1 AAAGE
6 YRGGIGIVRE
16 NTFLTDTM
24 ITCEGERHESDAPW
38 GAYGGHDG
46 LNASI
51 VKNPGRDGEESWPSK
66 VTGRQLVAGDS
77 VQITVPS
84 GGGFG
89 NPFKRDAQ
97 KVLSDV
103 LDGFTTKEAAERDFG
118 VVLVETADGLQV
130 EQSGTELLRSAAL
143 AIGVGWYRSSFNIA
157 TWGSLS
163 YRRAVARAVALS
175 P

>member
-1 AAAGE
+1 
-6 YRGGIGIVRE
+6 
-16 NTFLTDTM
+16 
-24 ITCEGERHESDAPW
+24 
-38 GAYGGHDG
+38 
-46 LNASI
+46 
-51 VKNPGRDGEESWPSK
+51 PSK
-66 VTGRQLVAGDS
+66 VTGRQLVAWDS

-103 LDGFTTKEAAERDFG
+103 LDGFTTKEAAERDSV
-118 VVLVETADGLQV
+118 VVLVETSDGLQV
-130 EQSGTELLRSAAL
+130 EHSGTELLRSSAL
-143 AIGVGWYRSSFNIA
+143 AIEVGSYPCSFNIA

-163 YRRAVARAVALS
+163 YRRAAPRAVALS